1 MWTVAV
7 LWRNGSGDTQRQE
20 TVHLAGECVLI
31 HYSLYYDGRSAM
43 LVRNV
48 TFRSF
53 TTRFDPKSSILTVLL
68 LFNRMDI
75 SRSLFWL
82 WLDDAAIGRRS
93 VTMFLILGLI

>member
-20 TVHLAGECVLI
+20 TVHLAGECLLI
-31 HYSLYYDGRSAM
+31 HYSLYYYDRSAM

-53 TTRFDPKSSILTVLL
+53 TTWFDPKSSILTVLL
-68 LFNRMDI
+68 LFNRMYI
-75 SRSLFWL
+75 SLSL
-82 WLDDAAIGRRS
+82 LDDAAIGRRS
-93 VTMFLILGLI
+93 VTMLLILGLI

>member
-20 TVHLAGECVLI
+20 TVHLAGECLLI
-31 HYSLYYDGRSAM
+31 HYSLYYDDRSAM

-53 TTRFDPKSSILTVLL
+53 TTWFDPKSSKLTVLL
-68 LFNRMDI
+68 FNRKYI
-75 SRSLFWL
+75 YLSLFWL
-82 WLDDAAIGRRS
+82 WLDDAGIGRRS
-93 VTMFLILGLI
+93 VTILLILGLI